1 MKTSSAQ
8 RCDTPLSQRRLFK
21 LGPVAAGCAVMLFV
35 SASAQAQQA
44 APAAQPASANL
55 STVVITG
62 IRKGIEDAISV
73 KKNSDSIVEAIS
85 AEDIGKLPDSSIAE
99 SISRLPGL
107 ASQRVAG
114 RSQTISVR
122 GMSGDFAGT
131 LLNGREQVSTGDNRG
146 VEFDQYPSELLSSV
160 LIYKTP
166 DAGLIGQ
173 GLSGTIDM
181 QTVRPLSF
189 PGRVVSINLRGDKNS
204 LGTLNADS
212 KSTGSRFS
220 ASYIDQ
226 FANRTL
232 GIALGYARLD
242 SPSQAKRWEA
252 WGYTGDSAVPAN
264 VKVLGGFKSY
274 VDSTEQVRDGLMGVI
289 QYKPSQNFES
299 VLDLY
304 ASKFDKTQTTR
315 GFEVGMPWG
324 GATLTNPVVQD
335 GFLVGGTFSS
345 IKPVLRNDLNKRTDD
360 LSAIGWNNKLKVA
373 DWTAV
378 GDLSY
383 SKAERKESILETY
396 AGTAGTRDNVAFTQ
410 DRDTGL
416 PTFKVGLNYA
426 DPSIIRLVDSGGWG
440 QDGYIKWLNVT
451 DELTAARLSASKDMT
466 GFFSRMNF
474 GLHMSDRSKTKEV
487 PEAFVDLKGSTR
499 NPFVTAATAV
509 PTGLLVSPTQ
519 QGHIGFGGVLSYD
532 IQGAYD
538 TLYKLTPNYHADIT
552 NKNWKVTEKVNT
564 VYGKLDIDT
573 ELGAVTL
580 RGNVGVQVVHTDQS
594 STAYAVANG
603 NAVTGVTPFTG
614 GKTYSD
620 VLPSMNLAFGLSNDQ
635 TVRVGVAKVMARAR
649 VDQLRANRNVS
660 FDSNPSKPESERW
673 SGSGGNPELLPFR
686 ANAFDV
692 SYEKYFGTKAYVGIA
707 GFYKDL
713 KSYIYQQKFVVDFAG
728 AVNPIT
734 GAVNPVGTFGK
745 YDAPLN
751 GTGGTISGVELSAS
765 IPFNLLTPM
774 LDGFGVVLSHAD
786 TNSKIRP
793 QGPGS
798 TMPLPGL
805 SKQVT
810 GLTVYYEKSGF
821 SARVSQRSRSEYVGE
836 ISGFGADRELV
847 FIKPE
852 KAVDLQLGYEFNT
865 GMAKGLSLLLQVN
878 NLTNAPYARYTD
890 TPDTPKEYNTYGR
903 TMLFGANYKF

>member
-35 SASAQAQQA
+35 TASAQAQQA
-44 APAAQPASANL
+44 APAAPAASANL

-146 VEFDQYPSELLSSV
+146 VEFDQYPSELLSGV

-166 DAGLIGQ
+166 DAALIGQ

-189 PGRVVSINLRGDKNS
+189 PGKVVSLNLRGDMNS
-204 LGTLNADS
+204 YGKLNADS

-226 FANRTL
+226 FADRTV
-232 GIALGYARLD
+232 GVAVGYARLD

-252 WGYTGDSAVPAN
+252 WGYTSDPAVPSS

-274 VDSTEQVRDGLMGVI
+274 IDSIEQVRDGLMGVI
-289 QYKPSQNFES
+289 QYKPSQSFES

-304 ASKFDKTQTTR
+304 VSKFDKKQTTR

-335 GFLVGGTFSS
+335 GLLVGGTFSS
-345 IKPVLRNDLNKRTDD
+345 VKPVLRNDLNKRTDD

-373 DWTAV
+373 EWTAV
-378 GDLSY
+378 ADLSY
-383 SKAERKESILETY
+383 SKAKRNESILETY
-396 AGTAGTRDNVAFTQ
+396 AGTAGTRDNATFTQ

-416 PTFKVGLNYA
+416 PTFKTGLNYA
-426 DPSIIRLVDSGGWG
+426 DTSVMRLNDSGGWG

-451 DELTAARLSASKDMT
+451 DELKAARLSASHEMS

-474 GLHMSDRSKTKEV
+474 GLHFSDRSKTKEV
-487 PEAFVDLKGSTR
+487 PEAFVDLKNSTR

-509 PTGLLVSPTQ
+509 PAGLLVSPTQ
-519 QGHIGFGGVLSYD
+519 QDHIGFGGVLSYD

-538 TLYKLTPNYHADIT
+538 TLYKLTPNYHKDIT
-552 NKNWKVTEKVNT
+552 NKNWKVDEKVNT
-564 VYGKLDIDT
+564 AYAKFDIDS
-573 ELGAVTL
+573 EIGSVTM
-580 RGNVGVQVVHTDQS
+580 RGNAGLQVVHTDQS
-594 STAYAVANG
+594 SSAYAVANG
-603 NAVTGVTPFTG
+603 DAVHGVTPFNG
-614 GKTYSD
+614 GTTYTD
-620 VLPSMNLAFGLSNDQ
+620 VLPSLNLAFGLGNDQ

-649 VDQLRANRNVS
+649 VDQLRASRNYS
-660 FDSNPSKPESERW
+660 FDANPGLAEDRRW
-673 SGSGGNPELLPFR
+673 SGDGGNPELKPFR
-686 ANAFDV
+686 ANAFDLA
-692 SYEKYFGTKAYVGIA
+692 YEKYFGTKAYIGA
-707 GFYKDL
+707 AAFYKEL
-713 KSYIYQQKFVVDFAG
+713 KTYIYEQNYVTDFAG
-728 AVNPIT
+728 LI
-734 GAVNPVGTFGK
+734 NPVTGVANPAGTLGK
-745 YDAPLN
+745 FKAPLN
-751 GTGGTISGVELSAS
+751 GTGGNISGFELSAS
-765 IPFNLLTPM
+765 LPFNLITPM
-774 LDGFGVVLSHAD
+774 LDGFGVIASYAD
-786 TNSKIRP
+786 TSSKIRP
-793 QGPGS
+793 QGPGT

-805 SKQVT
+805 SKHVS
-810 GLTVYYEKSGF
+810 GLTVYYEKNGF
-821 SARVSQRSRSEYVGE
+821 SARVAQRSRSEYVGE
-836 ISGFGADRELV
+836 VSGFGADRELV

-852 KAVDLQLGYEFNT
+852 KAVDLQVGYEFNT
-865 GMAKGLSLLLQVN
+865 GMYKGLSLLLQVN
-878 NLTNAPYARYTD
+878 NVTNAPYARYTD

-903 TMLFGANYKF
+903 TVLFGANYKF

>member
-8 RCDTPLSQRRLFK
+8 RRDVPTSQRKLFK
-21 LGPVAAGCAVMLFV
+21 LGPVAAGCAVMLLV

-44 APAAQPASANL
+44 APAAAPASATL

-166 DAGLIGQ
+166 DAALIGQ

-189 PGRVVSINLRGDKNS
+189 PNRVVSLNLRGDKNS
-204 LGTLNADS
+204 FGKLNADS
-212 KSTGSRFS
+212 KATGSRFS

-252 WGYTGDSAVPAN
+252 WGYTSDPAVASN

-274 VDSTEQVRDGLMGVI
+274 IDSTEQVRDGLMGVI
-289 QYKPSQNFES
+289 QYKPSKDFES

-304 ASKFDKTQTTR
+304 ASQFDKKQTTR

-360 LSAIGWNNKLKVA
+360 LSAVGWNNKLKIA

-396 AGTAGTRDNVAFTQ
+396 AGTAGTRDNVTFTQ

-416 PTFKVGLNYA
+416 PTFKTGLNYA

-451 DELTAARLSASKDMT
+451 DDLKAARLTASRDLT

-474 GLHMSDRSKTKEV
+474 GLHLSERSKTKEV
-487 PEAFVDLKGSTR
+487 PEAFVDLKSSTR
-499 NPFVTAATAV
+499 NPFVSAATAV
-509 PTGLLVSPTQ
+509 PSGLLVSPTQ
-519 QGHIGFGGVLSYD
+519 QSHIGFGGVLSYD
-532 IQGAYD
+532 VQSAYD
-538 TLYKLTPNYHADIT
+538 TLYKLTPNFHADIT

-564 VYGKLDIDT
+564 AYGKFDIDT
-573 ELGAVTL
+573 DLGPVTL
-580 RGNVGVQVVHTDQS
+580 RGNVGLQVVHTDQS
-594 STAYAVANG
+594 SNAYAVANG
-603 NAVTGVTPFTG
+603 DAVKGVTPYSG
-614 GKTYSD
+614 GTTYTD
-620 VLPSMNLAFGLSNDQ
+620 VLPSMNLVFGLSNDQ

-649 VDQLRANRNVS
+649 VDQLRASRNFSYDAKQDVA
-660 FDSNPSKPESERW
+660 SNLRW
-673 SGSGGNPELLPFR
+673 SGDGGNPELKPFR

-707 GFYKDL
+707 GFYKEL
-713 KSYIYQQKFVVDFAG
+713 KTYIYEQNFIVDYKGF
-728 AVNPIT
+728 
-734 GAVNPVGTFGK
+734 VNPVTGEVNPAGTMGK
-745 YDAPLN
+745 FKAPLN
-751 GTGGTISGVELSAS
+751 GTGGNISGIELSAS
-765 IPFNLLTPM
+765 IPFNLITPM
-774 LDGFGVVLSHAD
+774 LDGFGVVLSHAE
-786 TNSKIRP
+786 TSSKILP

-798 TMPLPGL
+798 TMALPGL
-805 SKQVT
+805 SKQVS
-810 GLTVYYEKSGF
+810 GVTVYYEKSGF
-821 SARVSQRSRSEYVGE
+821 SARVSQRSRSSYVGE
-836 ISGFGADRELV
+836 VSGFGADRELV

-865 GMAKGLSLLLQVN
+865 GMYKGLSLLLQVN
-878 NLTNAPYARYTD
+878 NLTDAPYARYTD
-890 TPDTPKEYNTYGR
+890 SPDIPKEYNTYGR
-903 TMLFGANYKF
+903 TMLFGVNYKF